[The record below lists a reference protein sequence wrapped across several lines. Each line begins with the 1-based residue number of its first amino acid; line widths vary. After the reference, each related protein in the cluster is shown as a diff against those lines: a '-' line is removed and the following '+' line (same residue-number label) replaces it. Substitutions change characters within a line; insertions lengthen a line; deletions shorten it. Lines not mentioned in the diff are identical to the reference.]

1 MRINTAKRLMLD
13 GKPALGANAGLGAPL
28 AAEALSLAGFDWV
41 AVDNQHGSWDEESS
55 LMAFRSILIGSAV
68 PMARVRANDY
78 SAIGK
83 LLDNGALGIIVPMV
97 NTVEDAQAA
106 AYAMRYLPRG
116 GRSLGP
122 FAARFHG
129 DDYVSWIDDEVFLA
143 VQIETKQAVE
153 NAEAILSVSGVDGC
167 WIGPADLARSLDAD
181 LNTTQGSKAH
191 EDAMAR
197 VLAACHRTNKIPGIA
212 AGDTAQR
219 RLDQGF
225 LFVTACGDR
234 GLVADGAAEML
245 RNLRRP
251 A

>member
-13 GKPALGANAGLGAPL
+13 GKPALGANAGLGSPL

-106 AYAMRYLPRG
+106 AYA
-116 GRSLGP
+116 
-122 FAARFHG
+122 
-129 DDYVSWIDDEVFLA
+129 
-143 VQIETKQAVE
+143 TK
-153 NAEAILSVSGVDGC
+153 
-167 WIGPADLARSLDAD
+167 
-181 LNTTQGSKAH
+181 
-191 EDAMAR
+191 
-197 VLAACHRTNKIPGIA
+197 
-212 AGDTAQR
+212 TA
-219 RLDQGF
+219 
-225 LFVTACGDR
+225 
-234 GLVADGAAEML
+234 
-245 RNLRRP
+245 P
-251 A
+251 SP